1 MKPSFLVVVAVAESL
16 NSFLLGEEACM
27 LGDSAEPLRLLLE
40 GLKASTAG
48 LSLDLT
54 LSGVT
59 RSTSKGLVMVVSG
72 PEAEEDEVTA
82 FLSMLMVSV
91 SLGTVK

>member
-1 MKPSFLVVVAVAESL
+1 MKPSFLLVVAVAENL

-27 LGDSAEPLRLLLE
+27 LGDFAESLPLLLE
-40 GLKASTAG
+40 GVKASTAG
-48 LSLDLT
+48 LSLGLT

-59 RSTSKGLVMVVSG
+59 RSTSKRLVMAISG
-72 PEAEEDEVTA
+72 FEAEEDGATT